1 MKLSELKAF
10 IDNNEKIFLPPD
22 QDVVIAITLPYSTV
36 GAMPTVPVR
45 LVANGFD
52 WENGKFILY
61 PEEQLTPA
69 NRDFADQMKR
79 MQEDLGVARLEN
91 RRLKSEIK
99 KLKEQLK

>member
-1 MKLSELKAF
+1 MKLSELKAI
-10 IDNNEKIFLPPD
+10 IDRKVQFMKYD
-22 QDVVIAITLPYSTV
+22 QDVVISTKLPYSTV

-52 WENGKFILY
+52 WENGKFIIF
-61 PEEQLTPA
+61 PEEELTPS
-69 NRDFADQMKR
+69 NRDFATQMKK
-79 MQEDLGVARLEN
+79 MQEDLGVTKLEN